1 MATARQ
7 AAPGRRKQ
15 RINICDEYLGT
26 CIACKH
32 MSSSTCR
39 CLPLAVPSRAAGR
52 LTYPTT
58 STTTR
63 NPRPSPTFSTFLA
76 ASRIKTSFLNTVIII
91 SCSLL
96 TCNPPTRSAASTART
111 SCDANLSRSER
122 SATNFLSEG
131 GKRHPY
137 IADEVKKAIRLGY
150 IGARV
155 ITTGTRSCT
164 RARCPLPVRLRP
176 GREWTRLVPSSPGS
190 ASERRGKTSASV
202 MMMIEASAHQQEE
215 DKLAL
220 DRLDA
225 DLANEEHER
234 GERRE
239 PEDLVR
245 AVTESDEA
253 RAAGLDVVLPDGLAR
268 APPERS
274 RRARVRRDDLRRR
287 VRDLTGACVS
297 CQLTLSPSL

>member
-1 MATARQ
+1 
-7 AAPGRRKQ
+7 
-15 RINICDEYLGT
+15 
-26 CIACKH
+26 
-32 MSSSTCR
+32 
-39 CLPLAVPSRAAGR
+39 
-52 LTYPTT
+52 
-58 STTTR
+58 
-63 NPRPSPTFSTFLA
+63 
-76 ASRIKTSFLNTVIII
+76 
-91 SCSLL
+91 
-96 TCNPPTRSAASTART
+96 
-111 SCDANLSRSER
+111 
-122 SATNFLSEG
+122 
-131 GKRHPY
+131 
-137 IADEVKKAIRLGY
+137 
-150 IGARV
+150 
-155 ITTGTRSCT
+155 
-164 RARCPLPVRLRP
+164 
-176 GREWTRLVPSSPGS
+176 
-190 ASERRGKTSASV
+190 

>member
-1 MATARQ
+1 
-7 AAPGRRKQ
+7 
-15 RINICDEYLGT
+15 
-26 CIACKH
+26 

-155 ITTGTRSCT
+155 ITTGTRS
-164 RARCPLPVRLRP
+164 LN
-176 GREWTRLVPSSPGS
+176 GS
-190 ASERRGKTSASV
+190 HA
-202 MMMIEASAHQQEE
+202 
-215 DKLAL
+215 LAL
-220 DRLDA
+220 AVLCRCGSG
-225 DLANEEHER
+225 LAAN
-234 GERRE
+234 
-239 PEDLVR
+239 
-245 AVTESDEA
+245 
-253 RAAGLDVVLPDGLAR
+253 GLDESHQVLVAHLNGE
-268 APPERS
+268 ERHQHPS
-274 RRARVRRDDLRRR
+274 R
-287 VRDLTGACVS
+287 
-297 CQLTLSPSL
+297 